1 MPISINGS
9 GTVTGVSVGGLP
21 DGIVDTDMLADGAA
35 TAVKRGAGSVLQ
47 VQQTIKTD
55 VFSSSSTS
63 FVDVTGLSVN
73 ITTTGSNK
81 VLVLAQ
87 CTVVGEDA
95 GTGLM
100 LDRDGG
106 NEPLKADAEGNRQ
119 RFTITGG
126 YGSGGFHYSNGA
138 NHISFLDSPGA
149 GTHTYKIKAKIRSSS
164 TFYLNSTTHRNN
176 DTNTSNSTSTI
187 TVMEIKV

>member
-1 MPISINGS
+1 
-9 GTVTGVSVGGLP
+9 
-21 DGIVDTDMLADGAA
+21 
-35 TAVKRGAGSVLQ
+35 
-47 VQQTIKTD
+47 
-55 VFSSSSTS
+55 
-63 FVDVTGLSVN
+63 VTGLSVN

-87 CTVVGEDA
+87 CTVVGTDA
-95 GTGLM
+95 GTGIM
-100 LDRDGG
+100 LDRGG

-126 YGSGGFHYSNGA
+126 YGSGGFHYGNGA

-149 GTHTYKIKAKIRSSS
+149 GTHTYKIKAKTRTSS
-164 TFYLNSTTHRNN
+164 TFYLNSTTHRDN

-187 TVMEIKV
+187 TVMEVAA

>member
-1 MPISINGS
+1 MPIAINGS
-9 GTVTGVSVGGLP
+9 GTVTGISVGGLP

-35 TAVKRGAGSVLQ
+35 TSPKRGAGSVLQ
-47 VQQTIKTD
+47 VQQAVKTD

-95 GTGLM
+95 GTGIM
-100 LDRDGG
+100 LDRDGS
-106 NEPLKADAEGNRQ
+106 EPLKASSEGNRQ

-126 YGSGGFHYSNGA
+126 YGQSGFHYSNGA

-149 GTHTYKIKAKIRSSS
+149 GTHTYKIKAKTRTSS

-176 DTNTSNSTSTI
+176 DTNTSNSTATI